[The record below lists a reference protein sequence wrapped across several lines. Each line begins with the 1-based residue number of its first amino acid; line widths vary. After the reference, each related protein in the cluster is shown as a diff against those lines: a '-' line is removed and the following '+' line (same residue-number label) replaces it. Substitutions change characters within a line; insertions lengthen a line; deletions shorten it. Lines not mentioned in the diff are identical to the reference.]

1 VRLHATRSR
10 SDDVSIRTVPTDGPN
25 QQMAR
30 TNRCPEPT
38 DGPTLIDSRGADS
51 RGGGSRAV
59 PASVIHHKPSH
70 AQPRLA
76 IVLFAW
82 IVGRRKP
89 HST

>member
-1 VRLHATRSR
+1 MGASSR
-10 SDDVSIRTVPTDGPN
+10 DEVTLRRCFDPHG
-25 QQMAR
+25 
-30 TNRCPEPT
+30 TNRWPEPT
-38 DGPTLIDSRGADS
+38 DAPTLIDSRVA
-51 RGGGSRAV
+51 GGSRAV

-76 IVLFAW
+76 IVPFAW